1 MLDGDRLA
9 LARLITRIEN
19 RMPDVSDIMRAIH
32 ERTGRAYVLGI
43 TGPPGAGKSTLVD
56 RVTSLLRAE
65 KIPVGVIAVDPSSPF
80 TGGAVLGDRIRMQAH
95 TLDPDVFIRSMAT
108 RGSLG
113 GLARATGDVIK
124 LMDAFGFPWIIIE
137 TVGVGQTELDII
149 RQADTTVVTLV
160 PESGDS
166 IQAMK
171 AGLMEVA
178 DIFVV
183 NKADRD
189 GAHALMAELRFS
201 VHLHYTSGAAAKDV
215 DWEVPVLA
223 AQAANDVGIDALLA
237 DVRKH
242 RSALE
247 QAGALEK
254 RRQARRR
261 SELEALLV
269 EEFSAQITARVQTD
283 PALARTLEA
292 VTAGTLDSYS
302 AVAQILAQPLKRPCQ
317 PRAPPPLCCPCGAPD
332 AAFAH
337 LVRRRSRLAHLRRDD
352 RGGRRAFHAAG
363 LVPPAPPAQG
373 QAAAA
378 LGPRA
383 RAGRTGDR
391 LRLRP
396 GPAARSSA

>member
-9 LARLITRIEN
+9 LARLITRVEN
-19 RMPDVSDIMRAIH
+19 RMPDVPDIMRAIH
-32 ERTGRAYVLGI
+32 ERTGGAYVLGI

-56 RVTSLLRAE
+56 RVTSRLRAE
-65 KIPVGVIAVDPSSPF
+65 PVPVGVIAVDPSSPF

-149 RQADTTVVTLV
+149 RQA
-160 PESGDS
+160 
-166 IQAMK
+166 MK

-201 VHLHYTSGAAAKDV
+201 VHLHYTSGGGTKDV

-223 AQAANDVGIDALLA
+223 AQAANDVGIDALLEQ
-237 DVRKH
+237 VRKH

-261 SELEALLV
+261 AELEALLV
-269 EEFSAQITARVQTD
+269 EEFSAQITARVQSD

-292 VTAGTLDSYS
+292 VTAGALDSYS
-302 AVAQILAQPLKRPCQ
+302 AVAQILAQTLKRP
-317 PRAPPPLCCPCGAPD
+317 
-332 AAFAH
+332 
-337 LVRRRSRLAHLRRDD
+337 
-352 RGGRRAFHAAG
+352 
-363 LVPPAPPAQG
+363 
-373 QAAAA
+373 
-378 LGPRA
+378 
-383 RAGRTGDR
+383 
-391 LRLRP
+391 
-396 GPAARSSA
+396 

>member
-1 MLDGDRLA
+1 MLAGDRLA
-9 LARLITRIEN
+9 LARLITRVEN
-19 RMPDVSDIMRAIH
+19 RMPGVAEIMRSVQP
-32 ERTGRAYVLGI
+32 RLGRAHVLGV

-56 RVTSLLRAE
+56 RLTARLRAE
-65 KIPVGVIAVDPSSPF
+65 RSSVGVIAVDPSSPF

-113 GLARATGDVIK
+113 GLAAATGDVIK
-124 LMDAFGFPWIIIE
+124 LMDAFGFPWVLIE

-201 VHLHYTSGAAAKDV
+201 VHLHYSSSVSAKDI
-215 DWEVPVLA
+215 DWEIPVLA
-223 AQAANDVGIDALLA
+223 AQATNDVGVAELLA
-237 DVRKH
+237 EVKRH
-242 RSALE
+242 RRALE
-247 QAGALEK
+247 EAGALEK

-261 SELEALLV
+261 AELRTLLV
-269 EEFSAQITARVQTD
+269 EEFAERVMAAVERD
-283 PALARTLEA
+283 PELVA
-292 VTAGTLDSYS
+292 VIDAVAGGTLDAYS
-302 AVAQILAQPLKRPCQ
+302 GVERILARLLRQP
-317 PRAPPPLCCPCGAPD
+317 
-332 AAFAH
+332 
-337 LVRRRSRLAHLRRDD
+337 
-352 RGGRRAFHAAG
+352 
-363 LVPPAPPAQG
+363 
-373 QAAAA
+373 
-378 LGPRA
+378 
-383 RAGRTGDR
+383 
-391 LRLRP
+391 
-396 GPAARSSA
+396 

>member
-9 LARLITRIEN
+9 LARLITRVEN
-19 RMPDVSDIMRAIH
+19 RAADVPEIMRAVH
-32 ERTGRAYVLGI
+32 ARTGRAYVLGI

-56 RVTSLLRAE
+56 RVTARLRAE
-65 KIPVGVIAVDPSSPF
+65 KQAVGVIAVDPSSPF
-80 TGGAVLGDRIRMQAH
+80 TGGAVLGDRIRMQTH

-124 LMDAFGFPWIIIE
+124 LMDAFGFPWIIVE

-149 RQADTTVVTLV
+149 RQVDTTVVALV

-178 DIFVV
+178 DVFVV

-201 VHLHYTSGAAAKDV
+201 VHLHYTSGGAPKDV

-223 AQAANDVGIDALLA
+223 AQAANDVGIDELMGH
-237 DVRKH
+237 VKRH
-242 RSALE
+242 RAVLE
-247 QAGALEK
+247 QAGALET

-261 SELEALLV
+261 VELEALLV
-269 EEFSAQITARVQTD
+269 EEFTAQVTARVQTD
-283 PALARTLEA
+283 AALGATIEA
-292 VTAGTLDSYS
+292 VTAGRLDPYS
-302 AVAQILAQPLKRPCQ
+302 AVAQILSQT
-317 PRAPPPLCCPCGAPD
+317 
-332 AAFAH
+332 
-337 LVRRRSRLAHLRRDD
+337 LRR
-352 RGGRRAFHAAG
+352 
-363 LVPPAPPAQG
+363 P
-373 QAAAA
+373 
-378 LGPRA
+378 
-383 RAGRTGDR
+383 
-391 LRLRP
+391 
-396 GPAARSSA
+396 

>member
-9 LARLITRIEN
+9 LARLITRVEN
-19 RMPDVSDIMRAIH
+19 RASDVPEIMRAIH
-32 ERTGRAYVLGI
+32 ARTGRAYVLGI

-56 RVTSLLRAE
+56 RVTARLRAE
-65 KIPVGVIAVDPSSPF
+65 KQAVGVIAVDPSSPF
-80 TGGAVLGDRIRMQAH
+80 TGGAVLGDRIRMQTH

-149 RQADTTVVTLV
+149 RQVDTTVVALV

-178 DIFVV
+178 DVFVV

-201 VHLHYTSGAAAKDV
+201 VHLHYTGGGAPKDV

-223 AQAANDVGIDALLA
+223 AQAVNDVGIDELIGQ
-237 DVRKH
+237 VKRH
-242 RSALE
+242 RAVLE
-247 QAGALEK
+247 QAGALET

-261 SELEALLV
+261 AELEALLV
-269 EEFSAQITARVQTD
+269 EEFTAQVTARVQTD
-283 PALARTLEA
+283 AALGATIEA
-292 VTAGTLDSYS
+292 VTAGRLDPYS
-302 AVAQILAQPLKRPCQ
+302 AVAEILSQTL
-317 PRAPPPLCCPCGAPD
+317 
-332 AAFAH
+332 
-337 LVRRRSRLAHLRRDD
+337 RRS
-352 RGGRRAFHAAG
+352 
-363 LVPPAPPAQG
+363 
-373 QAAAA
+373 
-378 LGPRA
+378 
-383 RAGRTGDR
+383 
-391 LRLRP
+391 
-396 GPAARSSA
+396 

>member
-9 LARLITRIEN
+9 LARLITRVEN
-19 RMPDVSDIMRAIH
+19 RAPDVPEIMRAVH
-32 ERTGRAYVLGI
+32 ERTGRAHVLGI

-56 RVTSLLRAE
+56 RVTGRLRAE
-65 KIPVGVIAVDPSSPF
+65 KQPVGVIAVDPSSPF
-80 TGGAVLGDRIRMQAH
+80 TGGAVLGDRIRMQTH

-124 LMDAFGFPWIIIE
+124 LMDAFGFPWIIVE

-149 RQADTTVVTLV
+149 RQVDTTVVTLV

-178 DIFVV
+178 DVFVV

-201 VHLHYTSGAAAKDV
+201 VHLHYTSGGAPKDV

-223 AQAANDVGIDALLA
+223 AQAVNDVGIDELMGQ
-237 DVRKH
+237 VKRH
-242 RSALE
+242 RAVLE
-247 QAGALEK
+247 QAGALET

-261 SELEALLV
+261 AELEALLV
-269 EEFSAQITARVQTD
+269 EEFTAQVTERVQTD
-283 PALARTLEA
+283 AALGATIEA
-292 VTAGTLDSYS
+292 VTAGRLDPYS
-302 AVAQILAQPLKRPCQ
+302 AVARILAQT
-317 PRAPPPLCCPCGAPD
+317 
-332 AAFAH
+332 
-337 LVRRRSRLAHLRRDD
+337 LRR
-352 RGGRRAFHAAG
+352 
-363 LVPPAPPAQG
+363 P
-373 QAAAA
+373 
-378 LGPRA
+378 
-383 RAGRTGDR
+383 
-391 LRLRP
+391 
-396 GPAARSSA
+396 

>member
-9 LARLITRIEN
+9 LARLITRVEN
-19 RMPDVSDIMRAIH
+19 RAPEVPEIMRAIH

-56 RVTSLLRAE
+56 RVTSRLRAQGLA
-65 KIPVGVIAVDPSSPF
+65 VGVIAVDPSSPF
-80 TGGAVLGDRIRMQAH
+80 TGGAVLGDRIRMQTH

-149 RQADTTVVTLV
+149 RQVDTTVVALV

-178 DIFVV
+178 DVFVV

-201 VHLHYTSGAAAKDV
+201 VHLHYTSGGGPKDV
-215 DWEVPVLA
+215 DWEVPILA
-223 AQAANDVGIDALLA
+223 AQAANDVGIDELMAQ
-237 DVRKH
+237 VQRH
-242 RSALE
+242 RAALE
-247 QAGALEK
+247 QAGALET

-261 SELEALLV
+261 AELEALLV
-269 EEFSAQITARVQTD
+269 EEFTAQVTARVQTD
-283 PALARTLEA
+283 PALGATIDA
-292 VTAGTLDSYS
+292 VTAGRLDPYS
-302 AVAQILAQPLKRPCQ
+302 AVAQILSQT
-317 PRAPPPLCCPCGAPD
+317 
-332 AAFAH
+332 
-337 LVRRRSRLAHLRRDD
+337 LRR
-352 RGGRRAFHAAG
+352 
-363 LVPPAPPAQG
+363 P
-373 QAAAA
+373 
-378 LGPRA
+378 
-383 RAGRTGDR
+383 
-391 LRLRP
+391 
-396 GPAARSSA
+396 

>member
-1 MLDGDRLA
+1 VTDLVRRMLDGDRLA
-9 LARLITRIEN
+9 LARLITRVEN
-19 RMPDVSDIMRAIH
+19 RAPDVPEIMRAIH
-32 ERTGRAYVLGI
+32 ERTGRGYVLGI

-65 KIPVGVIAVDPSSPF
+65 KLPVGIIAVDPSSPF
-80 TGGAVLGDRIRMQAH
+80 TGGAVLGDRIRMQTH

-137 TVGVGQTELDII
+137 TVGVGQTELDIM
-149 RQADTTVVTLV
+149 RQADTTVVALV

-201 VHLHYTSGAAAKDV
+201 VHLHYTSSSAPKDV

-223 AQAANDVGIDALLA
+223 AQAANDVGVDAMLEQI
-237 DVRKH
+237 RRH
-242 RSALE
+242 RAALE

-261 SELEALLV
+261 AELEALLV
-269 EEFSAQITARVQTD
+269 EEFTAQVTERVRTD
-283 PALARTLEA
+283 PALSRTLEA
-292 VTAGTLDSYS
+292 VSAGRLDPYS
-302 AVAQILAQPLKRPCQ
+302 AVAQILAETLKRP
-317 PRAPPPLCCPCGAPD
+317 
-332 AAFAH
+332 
-337 LVRRRSRLAHLRRDD
+337 
-352 RGGRRAFHAAG
+352 
-363 LVPPAPPAQG
+363 
-373 QAAAA
+373 
-378 LGPRA
+378 
-383 RAGRTGDR
+383 
-391 LRLRP
+391 
-396 GPAARSSA
+396 